1 MPKTRKKDVYRV
13 SEIVRRVFEIVR
25 RVSEI
30 VRRVFEIV
38 RRVSEIVRRVFEI
51 VQWQYKMYG
60 VLLPGL
66 RNRLPGL

>member
-13 SEIVRRVFEIVR
+13 SEIVRRVSEIVR

-30 VRRVFEIV
+30 VRRV
-38 RRVSEIVRRVFEI
+38 SEI

-60 VLLPGL
+60 VLSPGL
-66 RNRLPGL
+66 RNRSPGL